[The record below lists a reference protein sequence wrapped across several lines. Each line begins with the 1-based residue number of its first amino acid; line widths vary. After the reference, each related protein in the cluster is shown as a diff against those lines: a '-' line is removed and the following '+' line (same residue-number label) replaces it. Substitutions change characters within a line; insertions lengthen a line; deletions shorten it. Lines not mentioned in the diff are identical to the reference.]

1 MTTSRLWCSSIPR
14 LTHTFTHLYSA
25 RAFPPGVSSTGKN
38 VKSRTAHTRFL
49 SSRPAP
55 HQAHFS
61 GCLRYQ
67 QLLRVYLTG
76 SPGSALLSGSQ
87 PSSGWASSYSSP
99 SSSVHVHFL
108 YPILPEHWT
117 REPNYTEWM
126 LWSNSMIYTKFEE
139 NTKQWHLKAHPA
151 KDVWKATEG
160 QGTHQTIW
168 LYRQP
173 MTEAGHV
180 CNQTVTGSQTN
191 HGSHSKGPEGTENRD
206 QRAERRVEGSED

>member
-1 MTTSRLWCSSIPR
+1 MLKHTLPNTYLLLEHFHLVSHQQVRMSKVEPHTLASSPPDPLHTKPTSPGASTTSSCSG
-14 LTHTFTHLYSA
+14 FTSQA
-25 RAFPPGVSSTGKN
+25 PP
-38 VKSRTAHTRFL
+38 
-49 SSRPAP
+49 
-55 HQAHFS
+55 
-61 GCLRYQ
+61 
-67 QLLRVYLTG
+67 
-76 SPGSALLSGSQ
+76 ALLSGSQ

-168 LYRQP
+168 LYRQR

-180 CNQTVTGSQTN
+180 CNQTVTGSQSN
-191 HGSHSKGPEGTENRD
+191 HGSHSKCPEGTENRD
-206 QRAERRVEGSED
+206 QRAERRVESSED